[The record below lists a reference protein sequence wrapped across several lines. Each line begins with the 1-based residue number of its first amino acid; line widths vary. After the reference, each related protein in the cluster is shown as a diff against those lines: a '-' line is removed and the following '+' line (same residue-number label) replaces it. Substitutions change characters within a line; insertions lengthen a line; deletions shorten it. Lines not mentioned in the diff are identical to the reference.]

1 MFQTR
6 IDNLRVRLGLELRF
20 IDPDQF
26 LAAARVFAKTIVG
39 DAIKPGGKTR
49 FAAKA
54 ADVFVSAQK
63 NFLSEIVGKGDSGAS
78 KLSKQTAH
86 GRLMTSH
93 EFAECMLVIID
104 KNSCDKIRIG

>member
-26 LAAARVFAKTIVG
+26 LAAAGVFAKTIVG

-54 ADVFVSAQK
+54 ADMFVSAQK
-63 NFLSEIVGKGDSGAS
+63 CFLGQIVGQGNVGAG
-78 KLSKQTAH
+78 KLSKQTAYS
-86 GRLMTSH
+86 GLMTSH
-93 EFAECMLVIID
+93 QFAECMLVIID
-104 KNSCDKIRIG
+104 KNSRD